1 MKNACPEL
9 VALEQRVQ
17 MWRKQRGPRK
27 EKIPEQLWDEVARVA
42 RVAGVHTT
50 SKTLGFNHTQIK
62 FRMQAMQAPVPE
74 SRRDDAPSVQPAF
87 VQLRVASSEAGV
99 VRGRVIVELTDPGGG
114 RMRVETD
121 AGDGVDVVGM
131 VQAFCKRGP

>member
-17 MWRKQRGPRK
+17 MWRKHRGPRR

-50 SKTLGFNHTQIK
+50 SKTLGFNHTQVK

-74 SRRDDAPSVQPAF
+74 SRRDDAPSVLQ
-87 VQLRVASSEAGV
+87 
-99 VRGRVIVELTDPGGG
+99 
-114 RMRVETD
+114 
-121 AGDGVDVVGM
+121 
-131 VQAFCKRGP
+131 